1 MKYFPNKLGRPPAVN
16 NPDCETFHPRY
27 TTTIGFIFATFFS
40 YFGYINPI
48 YRTNRGDFTL
58 TRCCAVIF
66 LIFVPAQ
73 PMPGICAYFIG
84 TTVKSGQPNIL
95 DLRRRPPCRSNRYSS
110 PRLGIKQP
118 QAGDFKFCPI
128 CGTKLGR
135 AFRAGKE
142 RRHVPIAGSSNFET
156 HSRASLSSLKRMA
169 RCCWENA
176 RAVMEMESGA
186 YPKGLSSR
194 LIWTSPA
201 SGAGNRASP
210 I

>member
-110 PRLGIKQP
+110 PSLGINNHRQV
-118 QAGDFKFCPI
+118 I
-128 CGTKLGR
+128 
-135 AFRAGKE
+135 
-142 RRHVPIAGSSNFET
+142 SNFARSVEPNWDERSGQAKNDGMCPLRV
-156 HSRASLSSLKRMA
+156 HPSSKPTPGR
-169 RCCWENA
+169 RCHH
-176 RAVMEMESGA
+176 
-186 YPKGLSSR
+186 
-194 LIWTSPA
+194 
-201 SGAGNRASP
+201 
-210 I
+210 